1 MTVYIKHQS
10 DNGKYHYLLDPKA
23 PVATIMKWDS
33 VDQAENYLYLNHK
46 DQLDDY
52 IIVTDH

>member
-10 DNGKYHYLLDPKA
+10 DNGQSHYLLDPKA

-46 DQLDDY
+46 DQLDHY